1 MFKISSYFFIFVE
14 KKERKKTCERIF
26 VEREREEKKTMREG
40 EGEEEKREGKESPSN
55 SMYINIIYRKNFIP
69 TAVVLYNWD

>member
-1 MFKISSYFFIFVE
+1 MRGFLH
-14 KKERKKTCERIF
+14 

-40 EGEEEKREGKESPSN
+40 EREEEKREGRESPSN
-55 SMYINIIYRKNFIP
+55 SMSINIIYRKNFIP